1 MKTQYSQAFLEVVK
15 NGVAVETALSGLRAT
30 LMRKNHH
37 KLLAPVLLEVVRA
50 LEADKFT
57 NQVVV
62 KTATPTDHKAF
73 NSQIEATLKAL
84 GVSKDI
90 PVRKT
95 VDKTLIGGFV
105 ATFDYKEHDQSYKK
119 TLINLYQSITK

>member
-15 NGVAVETALSGLRAT
+15 DGMAVETALAGLRST
-30 LMRKNHH
+30 LIKKNHT
-37 KLLAPVLLEVVRA
+37 KLLAPVLLEVVRV
-50 LEADKFT
+50 LEAEKFA

-62 KTATPTDHKAF
+62 KTATPADQKALK
-73 NSQIEATLKAL
+73 SQIEVVLKDL

-90 PVRKT
+90 LVHPT
-95 VDKTLIGGFV
+95 VDETLVGGFV

-119 TLINLYQSITK
+119 SLTNLYKSITN

>member
-15 NGVAVETALSGLRAT
+15 DGMAVEAALAGLRAT
-30 LMRKNHH
+30 LIKKNHT
-37 KLLAPVLLEVVRA
+37 KLLAPVLLEVVRV
-50 LEADKFT
+50 LEAEKFA

-62 KTATPTDHKAF
+62 KTATPADQKTLK
-73 NSQIEATLKAL
+73 SQIDAVLKDL

-90 PVRKT
+90 LVHPA
-95 VDKTLIGGFV
+95 VDETLVGGFV

-119 TLINLYQSITK
+119 SLTNLYKSITN